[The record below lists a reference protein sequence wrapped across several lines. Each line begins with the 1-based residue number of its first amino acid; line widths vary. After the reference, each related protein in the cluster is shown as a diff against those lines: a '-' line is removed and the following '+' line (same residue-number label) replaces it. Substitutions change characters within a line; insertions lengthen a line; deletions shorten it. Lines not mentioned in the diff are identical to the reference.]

1 MSCVVVI
8 TPILIA
14 SWPVMSAAVTA
25 AVSSLGF
32 AIVRNKAAEA
42 RSEVRPAARAK
53 AEIEV
58 EDSEVLGEA
67 VSSESIVVERDG
79 VRATFSRDQRGA
91 LKVCLDG
98 AGHTKAELQQIGQ
111 ELVARVT
118 QQFVYHRIVTELKE
132 RKMNI
137 VDEEVAA
144 DRTVTIRVRNL

>member
-8 TPILIA
+8 TPVLIA
-14 SWPVMSAAVTA
+14 SWPVISAAVTA
-25 AVSSLGF
+25 AVSSMGF
-32 AIVRNKAAEA
+32 AVIRNKTAED
-42 RSEVRPAARAK
+42 RNEVRASARAK

-58 EDSEVLGEA
+58 EESEVLSEV
-67 VSSESIVVERDG
+67 VSSEVIVVEREG

-98 AGHTKAELQQIGQ
+98 ENHTKEELKQIGQ
-111 ELVARVT
+111 ELVERVT
-118 QQFVYHRIVTELKE
+118 QQYVYHRIVTELKQ